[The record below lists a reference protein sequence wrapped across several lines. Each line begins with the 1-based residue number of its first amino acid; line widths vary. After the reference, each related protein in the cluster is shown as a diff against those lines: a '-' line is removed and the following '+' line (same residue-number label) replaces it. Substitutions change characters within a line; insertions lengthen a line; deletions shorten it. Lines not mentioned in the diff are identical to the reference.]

1 MQGEADAEE
10 ELDYMTF
17 VTQGIY
23 ELRSGSAEVA
33 IEYLNRAISLDPDDE
48 MPYIVRSQCLT
59 RSTIYCYQIFSFIN
73 N

>member
-10 ELDYMTF
+10 ELDYMIF

-59 RSTIYCYQIFSFIN
+59 RSTILLLPNRQLY
-73 N
+73 